1 MFTAQNLQL
10 NRGTNTSNVQGTYTA
25 TAHTYIDMSSTVAEI
40 KSYFPPYLG
49 QGPLQEFLHINDL
62 IFIFGS
68 DNTNCCKIL
77 SLAPFTVGTDL
88 FSGAS
93 GLSILPPSIAVDQNG
108 AVISGDT
115 FSLEIADLTHPGIV
129 TTDTQRFGGE
139 KTFTGNLTVIAGD
152 DIVFSPVPLDGII
165 VRGNEPVVGHAV
177 LGGDDT
183 QAMVYAFGTQ
193 SLGQLGGTIL
203 SPTGFSGSGLPE
215 IGLLFNPTNFPSTA
229 FLTVNTTGEVSIT
242 PRLKTD
248 VILPATDTPGTA
260 MFINNNE
267 PTNITFMN
275 GLSFNEVGGITWP
288 PSSNGASMETFQ
300 TNVQQAVSFEGA
312 YNTPR
317 NTFFTVSV
325 INEMVTLYVGGLSA
339 TTIDNAQPIYTTS
352 GVLPIYARPASLQNI
367 PIQILSTLDGAVG
380 NAIINTDGTI
390 YIYVGNFGGNFTVA
404 GLGGFRPFSL
414 NYSTLY

>member
-1 MFTAQNLQL
+1 MFSAQNLQL

-25 TAHTYIDMSSTVAEI
+25 TAHTYIDMSSTVAAI
-40 KSYFPPYLG
+40 KAYFPPYLG
-49 QGPLQEFLHINDL
+49 QGITQEFLHVNDL

-68 DNTNCCKIL
+68 DNTNCCQIL

-275 GLSFNEVGGITWP
+275 GLAFNETGGITWP

-300 TNVQQAVSFEGA
+300 TNVQGAVAFGGA
-312 YNTPR
+312 FNTPI
-317 NTFFTVSV
+317 NTSFTVSV
-325 INEMVTLYVGGLSA
+325 INKVVTLYVGA
-339 TTIDNAQPIYTTS
+339 ITPATIDNAQPINTGAS
-352 GVLPIYARPASLQNI
+352 ILPVYARPAVIQNV
-367 PIQILSTLDGAVG
+367 PILIVDGGLEAVG
-380 NAIINTDGTI
+380 NAVINTDGS
-390 YIYVGNFGGNFTVA
+390 IYVHTGASAGNFTPA
-404 GLGGFRPFSL
+404 ALGGFKPFSL